1 VKSYRQALQQVLSR
15 RLSVNPRYSLRAFAR
30 DLKISPS
37 FLSQVLGGKR
47 GLTLAK
53 ATDIFCTLEFSPTE
67 KKLLMLEIQKEQKR
81 SDKKKA
87 VVQKQID
94 TAVQLTGAYTFE
106 TDEFDRL
113 SQWYVIAI
121 LQLLRMKD
129 APRKNKDQFCGW
141 AAAKLGINI
150 ELVDTTLGELMGRKM
165 ISKEK
170 AGLTAIHDTVW
181 TSNQVPSGAI
191 RSFHKQMID
200 KAKTAI
206 EMQSVN
212 DRFLQSIQFPVLK
225 TSLPE
230 IQSDILKF
238 RNQML
243 RKHGRTA
250 TEDADT
256 VYGLNLQLFR
266 LLEE

>member
-1 VKSYRQALQQVLSR
+1 MKSYRHALQHALNR
-15 RLSVNPRYSLRAFAR
+15 RISVNSRYSMRAFAR
-30 DLKISPS
+30 DLNISPS

-47 GLTLAK
+47 GLTASKAK
-53 ATDIFCTLEFSPTE
+53 NIFAILEFSENE
-67 KKLLMLEIQKEQKR
+67 KKLFMLEVQMEQKR

-94 TAVQLTGAYTFE
+94 SAVQQTGAYTFE
-106 TDEFDRL
+106 TDEFDRM

-121 LQLLRMKD
+121 LQLLRVKE
-129 APRKNKDQFCGW
+129 APRKNQDQFCGW

-150 ELVDTTLGELMGRKM
+150 ELVESTLSDLMERAL
-165 ISKEK
+165 IRKEK

-181 TSNQVPSGAI
+181 TTNQVPSGAI

-225 TSLPE
+225 ASLPE
-230 IQSDILKF
+230 IQNDILKF

-250 TEDADT
+250 AEDADT

-266 LLEE
+266 LLED